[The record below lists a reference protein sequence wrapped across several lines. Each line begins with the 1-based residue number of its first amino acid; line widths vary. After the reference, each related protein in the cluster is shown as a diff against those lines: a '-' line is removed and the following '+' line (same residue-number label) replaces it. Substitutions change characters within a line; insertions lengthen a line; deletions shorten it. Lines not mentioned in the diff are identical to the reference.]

1 MCTVLNVLTIIFM
14 ATLIAL
20 ILNLTGLDITVS
32 VIIAIVLIFPL
43 AWVEERY
50 LSRFINKIVSR
61 ITKY

>member
-14 ATLIAL
+14 ATLIVL

>member
-1 MCTVLNVLTIIFM
+1 M

-32 VIIAIVLIFPL
+32 VIIAIVPIFPL

-50 LSRFINKIVSR
+50 LSRCINKIVSR

>member
-1 MCTVLNVLTIIFM
+1 M
-14 ATLIAL
+14 AALIAL
-20 ILNLTGLDITVS
+20 ILNLTGLDRTVS
-32 VIIAIVLIFPL
+32 VMIAIVLFFPL